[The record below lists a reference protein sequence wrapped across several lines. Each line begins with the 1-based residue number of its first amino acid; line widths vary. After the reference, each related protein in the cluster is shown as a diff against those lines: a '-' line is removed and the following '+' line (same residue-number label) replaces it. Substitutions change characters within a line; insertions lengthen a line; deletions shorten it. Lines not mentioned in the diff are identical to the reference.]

1 MLGLHVDGQR
11 DLWRDELMY
20 VADMTLEEALETL
33 QDLEH
38 ELSLKR
44 SGARTVP
51 QQLLWDIEDLEGRI
65 EDLT

>member
-1 MLGLHVDGQR
+1 
-11 DLWRDELMY
+11 MY